1 MECLM
6 LLKQG
11 QSENNKKKMIQRLH
25 QTDVQELA
33 IMALEQ
39 GSVKAVDFYV
49 CLSQADQYLFL

>member
-1 MECLM
+1 M